1 MQFDE
6 GKGKEKQMEF
16 ANPNVELK
24 PGPWSPEQESKP
36 VAYWADELEAEEQ
49 KQEKAKRLVAV
60 NTSGLEP
67 AGRAVLVQ
75 TYEPEIKSS
84 IIALPDQVKNRMD
97 MVNQRAT
104 VVAVGETAWFDEPS
118 PRARVGDRVL
128 ITRFAGFMA
137 GADVTADG
145 KTYRLVNDRDIFCRI
160 VKEKE

>member
-1 MQFDE
+1 MI
-6 GKGKEKQMEF
+6 K
-16 ANPNVELK
+16 
-24 PGPWSPEQESKP
+24 
-36 VAYWADELEAEEQ
+36 YEAEPGEVEELAASW
-49 KQEKAKRLVAV
+49 KNPVMPPVIRERPK

-104 VVAVGETAWFDEPS
+104 VVEVGETAWFDEPS
-118 PRARVGDRVL
+118 PRARVGDKVL
-128 ITRFAGFMA
+128 ITRFAGFIA